1 MHLSDKKTGIHSSST
16 YIEQRI
22 SGEKQYRIN
31 MAYFNT
37 GRSETDEQLI
47 DDNFF
52 LPYRGK
58 WDYSDAQNV
67 QAVLNKIKEKGYDR
81 NLINQLMV
89 ALTHCR
95 RKPVLELSSRYD
107 QTFEVS
113 GNTLYFISSMSCVY
127 ITVLAASDFI
137 YYKNG
142 LN

>member
-95 RKPVLELSSRYD
+95 RIPVLG
-107 QTFEVS
+107 TS
-113 GNTLYFISSMSCVY
+113 GNTLYCISSMSCVY